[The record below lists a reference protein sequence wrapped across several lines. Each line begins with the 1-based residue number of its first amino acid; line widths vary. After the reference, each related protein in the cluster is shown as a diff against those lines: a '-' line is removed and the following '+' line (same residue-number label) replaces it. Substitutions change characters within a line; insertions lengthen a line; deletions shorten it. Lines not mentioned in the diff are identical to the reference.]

1 MERPKTPFDNLLE
14 DLEGI
19 VKDNSKLGTL
29 VGSPRG
35 LVKIDIDFSSNPN
48 AHLFENIYAI

>member
-1 MERPKTPFDNLLE
+1 LN

-19 VKDNSKLGTL
+19 VKDNSKMGTL

-35 LVKIDIDFSSNPN
+35 FAKVDAEFSSNPN
-48 AHLFENIYAI
+48 AYLFDNIEII